1 MSNVAGR
8 RDGMVNASDGAEF
21 QVELCTEE
29 KEMEKKKEKKKV
41 KTDRGCRLV
50 ESTIDYVY
58 YKNPWPVENSYSP
71 NLVLT

>member
-29 KEMEKKKEKKKV
+29 KEMEKKKKKKKSKQTEAV
-41 KTDRGCRLV
+41 DWSSRR
-50 ESTIDYVY
+50 STMYII
-58 YKNPWPVENSYSP
+58 KIHGRWRIHIPRI
-71 NLVLT
+71 